1 MIITDIKESPK
12 LTKRFRAKLS
22 NGQEID
28 FGLDGASTYIDHHN
42 EIKRRNYW
50 ARHFASRNER
60 HLIYNLIPSPSLLS
74 AYLLWG
80 KSTSLREN
88 IIELNKMLESK
99 YGGLDNK

>member
-50 ARHFASRNER
+50 ARHYASRNER
-60 HLIYNLIPSPSLLS
+60 HLIMNLIPSPALLS
-74 AYLLWG
+74 AFLLWG
-80 KSTSLREN
+80 HSTSLREN
-88 IIELNKMLESK
+88 VIELNKMLDTK
-99 YGGLDNK
+99 YHGL

>member
-12 LTKRFRAKLS
+12 LHKRFRAKLS

-28 FGLDGASTYIDHHN
+28 FGLDGGSTYIDHHD

-50 ARHFASRNER
+50 SRHYASRNER
-60 HLIYNLIPSPSLLS
+60 HLIMNLIPSPALLS
-74 AYLLWG
+74 SYILWG

-88 IIELNKMLESK
+88 VIELNKMLDTK
-99 YGGLDNK
+99 YHGL